1 MKKLIR
7 IVATISALVLIP
19 VVPAWGYDFVPTG
32 SNLEKSGKFA
42 FTVEDQPDGPVWIS
56 LALAFNVPE
65 TSTAN
70 GQMMCHSFSED
81 DCATAP
87 TESLGGT
94 SILPIC
100 GEVLENCLAGVKI
113 YKAGE
118 AAESAKFLRVVPG
131 LTFPSD
137 PKLGNPRGATPSIW
151 ESNVVN
157 AGGSNKYVVIPRINY
172 HFRGSQMEIQNFSTS
187 VYPVTDKSDSSYKPA
202 EIQIRTENGLK
213 TSNTDNG
220 EHTGNDQCV
229 ATDKGW
235 CAYRSDFTKGTR
247 VELELKLSNSVT
259 GWLHGRLKNPEIKI
273 SKVDASYNSVN
284 IAGDPVEIPMM
295 YATVDAKSMDAAT
308 LMRVTSPPFS
318 LGGLHQTGELWYKM
332 RGDDERAQTLIKKF
346 ASAVSDTAAE
356 TYTSWQVKS
365 IATYT
370 NPSPCIQDTSRLVG
384 LVTTNAMAYSPGT
397 PSWDGKSLN
406 YQVAGLHYMPD
417 GKTAVEGTYELAIRS
432 DAARCLYGFSKA
444 PISATINVTGANGE
458 TKTATTVV
466 SERDGWL
473 KLAAYG
479 FTFSSPTISVK
490 LSQAAAP
497 AKKTTITCVKG
508 RLTKKVTAV
517 GPKCPAGYKKK

>member
-7 IVATISALVLIP
+7 IAAAISALVLVP
-19 VVPAWGYDFVPTG
+19 VVPAFAYDFVPTG
-32 SNLEKSGKFA
+32 YNLDKSGKFA

-56 LALAFNVPE
+56 TALAFHVPG

-70 GQMMCHSFSED
+70 GQMMCHSFAED

-87 TESLGGT
+87 VNELGGT

-100 GEVLENCLAGVKI
+100 GDVLENCLAGVKI
-113 YKAGE
+113 YKSGE
-118 AAESAKFLRVVPG
+118 SVESAKLLRVVPG
-131 LTFPSD
+131 LTIPSD

-151 ESNVVN
+151 ESSVTN
-157 AGGSNKYVVIPRINY
+157 AGGSQKYVVIPRINY
-172 HFRGSQMEIQNFSTS
+172 HFRNNQMEVQNFSTS
-187 VYPVTDKSDSSYKPA
+187 VYPVTDKNASSYKPA

-213 TSNTDNG
+213 TSNHDNG
-220 EHTGNDQCV
+220 ENTGNDQCV

-235 CAYRSDFTKGTR
+235 CAFRSDFAPGTR
-247 VELELKLSNSVT
+247 VELELKLSNRVT
-259 GWLHGRLKNPEIKI
+259 GWLHGRLKNPEISI
-273 SKVDASYNSVN
+273 SKIDSSYNSVN
-284 IAGDPVEIPMM
+284 IAADPVEIPMM
-295 YATVDAKSMDAAT
+295 YAAVDAKSLDEAT
-308 LMRVTSPPFS
+308 LKKVTSPPFS

-370 NPSPCIQDTSRLVG
+370 NPSECIVDRTRLVG
-384 LVTTNAMAYSPGT
+384 LVTTNAMSYSPGT
-397 PSWDGKSLN
+397 PSWDGKSLS
-406 YQVAGLHYMPD
+406 YKVAGLHFLPD

-444 PISATINVTGANGE
+444 PVSATISVIGE
-458 TKTATTVV
+458 GGENKVATTVL
-466 SERDGWL
+466 SEKDGWL

-490 LSQAAAP
+490 LSQAKAP

-508 RLTKKVTAV
+508 KLTKKVTAV